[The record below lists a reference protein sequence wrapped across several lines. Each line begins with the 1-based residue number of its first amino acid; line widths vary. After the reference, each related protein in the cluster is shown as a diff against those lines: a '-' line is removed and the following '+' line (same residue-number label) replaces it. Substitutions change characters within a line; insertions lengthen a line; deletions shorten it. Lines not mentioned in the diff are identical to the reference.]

1 MVDNTVIL
9 AVRLIPNRNRGCCYV
24 LMTIS
29 NRAQC

>member
-9 AVRLIPNRNRGCCYV
+9 TIRLIPNRNRKGYDNIII
-24 LMTIS
+24 IS